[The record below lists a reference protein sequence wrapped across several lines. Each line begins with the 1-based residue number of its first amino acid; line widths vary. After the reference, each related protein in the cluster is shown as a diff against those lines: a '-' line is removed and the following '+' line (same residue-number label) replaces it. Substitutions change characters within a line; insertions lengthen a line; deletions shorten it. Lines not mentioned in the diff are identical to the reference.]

1 MLKKKLKVGMKKVR
15 IFDLD
20 LIYLLNS
27 ILHLIDNEK
36 KIMIKNVIVKKIQQL
51 QKALYK
57 KESPKLKSKLAP
69 RIEKMFL
76 IILLYFCVYLGL

>member
-1 MLKKKLKVGMKKVR
+1 MKKVR

-20 LIYLLNS
+20 LIYFLNS
-27 ILHLIDNEK
+27 ILHLIDNEN

-57 KESPKLKSKLAP
+57 KESPKLISKLAQK
-69 RIEKMFL
+69 IEKMFL